1 MTFIEKLEIFL
12 SIKNYSYSEAVDK
25 FIQAVIKRGKC
36 VRRSY
41 YHIHVILDG
50 RSYAIWA
57 QNQFYA
63 DLMMCN
69 FDEEYNTGSLWYG
82 FRPSRQTQIRFW
94 EWVEENLGKEIM
106 LSPREREEQQI
117 FKLLEGK
124 D

>member
-12 SIKNYSYSEAVDK
+12 SIKNHSYSEAVDE

-41 YHIHVILDG
+41 YDVHVILNG
-50 RSYAIWA
+50 RSYKIWA

-63 DLMMCN
+63 DLSQCC
-69 FDEEYNTGSLWYG
+69 FDEDNIKPLW
-82 FRPSRQTQIRFW
+82 FDMRPARKTQIRFW

-106 LSPREREEQQI
+106 LSPREREELQI
-117 FKLLEGK
+117 FKPLEGK